1 MTTKCITPGRHVQL
15 VIVELIPTTFVSGV
29 RERVRSMGRG
39 WGIMFEILSERDK
52 TILKNAK
59 EELMKDLKERPLLVL
74 RDGDL
79 ISYELFDE
87 EPRVRQIV
95 TRYNGN
101 EYIFTISDIEV
112 RKHNV

>member
-1 MTTKCITPGRHVQL
+1 MITKCITPGRHAPS
-15 VIVELIPTTFVSGV
+15 VEIRLTPTTFVSGV

-39 WGIMFEILSERDK
+39 WGRMFEKLSERDK

-59 EELMKDLKERPLLVL
+59 EELTKDLKERPLLVL

-112 RKHNV
+112 RKHNA